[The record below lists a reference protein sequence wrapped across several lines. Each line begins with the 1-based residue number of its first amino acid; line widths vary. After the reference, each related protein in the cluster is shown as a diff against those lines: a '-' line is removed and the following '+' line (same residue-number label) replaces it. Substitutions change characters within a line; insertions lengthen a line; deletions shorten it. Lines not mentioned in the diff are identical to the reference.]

1 MDATDLKNWRKRL
14 GLNQVEAAKRLGVGR
29 ASIQYWEQDLWPI
42 PHVTELACQQIM
54 RRWKQRP
61 EFGPVLL
68 IYIDDPIWQ
77 HSERPYHVSI
87 LHSAVYP
94 NNETAMLHVDRHKN
108 DPYFIN
114 PVLMETNGDIIWTT
128 SELLEECR
136 SASKSRHGRA
146 SGSTRRSSRS

>member
-14 GLNQVEAAKRLGVGR
+14 GLNQFEAAKRLGVGR
-29 ASIQYWEQDLWPI
+29 ASIQYWEQELWPI
-42 PHVTELACQQIM
+42 PRVTELTCHQIM

-68 IYIDDPIWQ
+68 IYIDEPIWQ
-77 HSERPYHVSI
+77 QAERPYHVSI

-94 NNETAMLHVDRHKN
+94 NNQTAMQHVYRHMN

-114 PVLMETNGDIIWTT
+114 PVLMGTDGDIIWTT
-128 SELLEECR
+128 SELLQECR
-136 SASKSRHGRA
+136 SASKYRQR
-146 SGSTRRSSRS
+146 RVRSSIR

>member
-1 MDATDLKNWRKRL
+1 MVRIMDATELKNWRKRL

-29 ASIQYWEQDLWPI
+29 ASIQNWERELWPI
-42 PHVTELACQQIM
+42 PRIIDLACRQIM
-54 RRWKQRP
+54 CRWKQQP

-77 HSERPYHVSI
+77 RSERPHQVSI

-94 NNETAMLHVDRHKN
+94 NNEAAMRHVDQHKH
-108 DPYFIN
+108 DPYFMN

-128 SELLEECR
+128 SELLQESR
-136 SASKSRHGRA
+136 SASKYATAARLA
-146 SGSTRRSSRS
+146 STR